1 MYIIYVYMHIYI
13 YIHMYMAEWPMS
25 IFASTLPP
33 WVSLPLPCRYGGGR
47 PAASDQVSFGKG
59 PYSCLSCLIT

>member
-1 MYIIYVYMHIYI
+1 
-13 YIHMYMAEWPMS
+13 MYMAEWPMS